1 MSRRATI
8 LVPVIFLTSRAAS
21 ETFVF
26 DLPFGANTT
35 AIGQSLVFTV
45 QGVTGAI
52 ADIDVRLSI
61 THPDT
66 RQLAVYFGGRSL
78 GEHIGSGA
86 NFQDT
91 YYDMDA
97 TGPRIGEAGANESPF
112 SAPEWGGRRYRPQMD
127 WSDYEQFDPNQ
138 EWFVVVFD
146 QGERGRVNARGD
158 QTPWGTAIGT
168 QLIIT
173 TVPEPM
179 SVLNMLMGV
188 AILMRRRFSL
198 KQVAGQT
205 P

>member
-1 MSRRATI
+1 MSGRVAV
-8 LVPVIFLTSRAAS
+8 LVPIIFLASSAVS

-45 QGVTGAI
+45 RGVTGPI

-61 THPDT
+61 SHPDT
-66 RQLAVYFGGRSL
+66 RELAVYFGGRSL

-97 TGPRIGEAGANESPF
+97 FGPRIGEEGANESPF
-112 SAPEWGGRRYRPQMD
+112 AAPEWGGRRYRPQMD

-146 QGERGRVNARGD
+146 RGERGRVNARGD

-179 SVLNMLMGV
+179 GALSVLMGL
-188 AILMRRRFSL
+188 AALIRRRS
-198 KQVAGQT
+198 KCTGQLG
-205 P
+205 